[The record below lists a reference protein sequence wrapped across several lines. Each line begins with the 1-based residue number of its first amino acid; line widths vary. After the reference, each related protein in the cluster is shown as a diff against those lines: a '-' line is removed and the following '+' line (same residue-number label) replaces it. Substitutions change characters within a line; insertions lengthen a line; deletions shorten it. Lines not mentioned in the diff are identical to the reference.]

1 MTNDIPN
8 TRLSAQSPNALSAG
22 NLAGLPVRTLQ
33 TGAGPSIELRDDL
46 SSHGHTHGVV
56 EVTSLTEARGILSL
70 PGIHSDAEILRA
82 STYLLNC
89 EDASESEREEAALHL
104 AMMPEVAAFFALQD
118 QMHQVRASMDLV
130 IIDGSG
136 S

>member
-8 TRLSAQSPNALSAG
+8 TRLSAQSANALSAG

-70 PGIHSDAEILRA
+70 PGLHTDAEILRA

-89 EDASESEREEAALHL
+89 EGASESEREEAALHL
-104 AMMPEVAAFFALQD
+104 AMMPEAAAFFAFEKRMKQF
-118 QMHQVRASMDLV
+118 AAFMDLAFAEL
-130 IIDGSG
+130 GAR
-136 S
+136 